1 MASAPIDPLHFY
13 KRLREQE
20 TLAASTSLFRDA
32 IAPHGFVA
40 FAVGEID
47 LADRDRNV
55 LYIVEWPPKWKR
67 YYFEF
72 GFVHRDPV
80 INALS
85 LFRKPFTF
93 GDIVRD
99 PRFSNLDREML
110 RAAALHGWSQ
120 GLVVPVARG
129 GTRFGLVSLIG
140 HGEPVDGA
148 LREGLCLMSEC
159 LLTHVRALVDCGEA
173 ALSTAGLSRREIEAV
188 RLVASGCSDGEIAD
202 ATRDLR
208 IDRPQACRERA
219 TAAQGEK
226 PGGNGRH
233 RRLLRA
239 RHCLARTSGCC
250 ERKWLMGL
258 DGLVEFCLRGDL
270 EAEEIEGAVLGL
282 GRP

>member
-20 TLAASTSLFRDA
+20 TLAASTSLFREV

-67 YYFEF
+67 YYFES

-99 PRFSNLDREML
+99 SRFSNLDREML
-110 RAAALHGWSQ
+110 RAAALHGWSL

-159 LLTHVRALVDCGEA
+159 LLIHVRALVDCRKA

-188 RLVASGCSDGEIAD
+188 RLVASGCSDGEIA
-202 ATRDLR
+202 ARLG
-208 IDRPQACRERA
+208 ISES
-219 TAAQGEK
+219 TAHKHVESA
-226 PGGNGRH
+226 R
-233 RRLLRA
+233 RRLKAKSRA
-239 RHCLARTSGCC
+239 EMAAIGVSFALAT
-250 ERKWLMGL
+250 
-258 DGLVEFCLRGDL
+258 V
-270 EAEEIEGAVLGL
+270 
-282 GRP
+282 